1 MKVFMINSVC
11 GIRSTG
17 RICTDVAELLTAE
30 GHDCRIGYGRE
41 QAPEQYR
48 RYAVRIGSELG
59 VRLHGIQTR
68 IFDTTGFGS
77 KAATRKLIQ
86 QIREYD
92 PDLIHLHNIHGYYI
106 NIELLFDYLKEAKKP
121 VVWTLHDC
129 WTFTGHCAYFSA
141 AGCDKWKTGCGGCIQ
156 KTRYPASFFL
166 DRSAGNFLRK
176 KAAFT
181 GVENLTLVT
190 PSQWLTELVK
200 QSYLKEYPVQVIYNG
215 INRDIFKPTPGNF
228 RQQHGIED
236 KYLVMGAASTWDD
249 RKGLEDFLALS
260 EKLDDSYAI
269 VLVGIT
275 PEQKKSL
282 PDRIIG
288 ITRTENPVQL
298 AQIYTAADVLVNP
311 THEDNYP
318 TVNLEAQAC
327 GTPVITYRTGGSVES
342 VPESCVV
349 EQGNVDALAEK
360 IRQKDAVCKSDLTL
374 DRENMLRGYLALY
387 HRLLDQPAQNP

>member
-30 GHDCRIGYGRE
+30 GHDTRIAYGRE
-41 QAPEQYR
+41 DAPEQYR

-77 KAATRKLIQ
+77 KRATRNLIR

-106 NIELLFDYLKEAKKP
+106 NIEILFDYLKKAKKP

-141 AGCDKWKTGCGGCIQ
+141 AGCSKWKTGCGGCAQ
-156 KTRYPASFFL
+156 KRRYPASFL
-166 DRSAGNFLRK
+166 MDHSAQNYVRK
-176 KAAFT
+176 RNAFT
-181 GVENLTLVT
+181 GVDNLTLVT
-190 PSQWLTELVK
+190 PSQWLTDLVK

-215 INRDIFKPTPGNF
+215 INRDVFKPTPGDF
-228 RQQHGIED
+228 REQYALQD
-236 KYLVMGAASTWDD
+236 KYIVMGAASTWDE
-249 RKGLEDFLALS
+249 RKGLEDFIKLS
-260 EKLDDSYAI
+260 EKLDESYAI

-275 PEQKKSL
+275 PEQEKSL
-282 PDRIIG
+282 PRKIIG

-311 THEDNYP
+311 TYEDNYP

-342 VPESCVV
+342 VPEECVV
-349 EQGNVDALAEK
+349 EQGNVDALARK
-360 IRQKDAVCKSDLTL
+360 IRRRDAVCKQDLIL
-374 DRENMLRGYLALY
+374 DRESMLQNYMELY
-387 HRLLDQPAQNP
+387 HRLLNMRK